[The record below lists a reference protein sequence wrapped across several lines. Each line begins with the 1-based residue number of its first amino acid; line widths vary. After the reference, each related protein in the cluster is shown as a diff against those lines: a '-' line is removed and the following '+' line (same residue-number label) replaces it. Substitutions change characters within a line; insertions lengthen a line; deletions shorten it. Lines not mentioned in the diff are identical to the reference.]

1 MEWPGHC
8 EKRARRR
15 SGGDGCYGEAECRFT
30 LGQEVV
36 LVARGGGGDD
46 GAAMAEM
53 NRPVELHRRRP
64 AVAVMRRA
72 QSSALAR
79 QSEREEERASE
90 CSEQQGRGT
99 YVHALA

>member
-1 MEWPGHC
+1 MQWSG
-8 EKRARRR
+8 RAIVSREH
-15 SGGDGCYGEAECRFT
+15 SGYGEAEHRFT

-36 LVARGGGGDD
+36 LVARGGGGDG

-79 QSEREEERASE
+79 QSEREEVRACEWSK
-90 CSEQQGRGT
+90 QQGHDA